1 MLDKA
6 TQIQYLLAQR
16 RKTNHVLHLL
26 VSLCTCFMWMPIW
39 ILIAQADG
47 RANRRI
53 DRDIKRLV

>member
-1 MLDKA
+1 MDKGV
-6 TQIQYLLAQR
+6 QIQYLLAQR

-26 VSLCTCFMWMPIW
+26 LSLCTCFMWTPIW
-39 ILIAQADG
+39 VLTAQANG